1 MRAALFAATLILSV
15 AFSGTAARAAD
26 EAKAKPE
33 KAAAGEVT
41 RTGEMVCGKCSLKEG
56 DKCQNVLKVTEA
68 DKETKY
74 YLVDNK
80 VAKDNHE
87 KVCSGPAK
95 ATVTGKVKEAKG
107 KKTLTAASIK
117 YE

>member
-1 MRAALFAATLILSV
+1 MRAALFAATLMLSL
-15 AFSGTAARAAD
+15 AFSGNAARAG
-26 EAKAKPE
+26 EEGKAKAEKP
-33 KAAAGEVT
+33 AAGQVT
-41 RTGEMVCGKCSLKEG
+41 LTGEMVCGKCSLKEG
-56 DKCQNVLKVTEA
+56 DKCQNVLKVTEG

-80 VAKDNHE
+80 TAKDNHE

-107 KKTLTAASIK
+107 KMTLTAASIK

>member
-1 MRAALFAATLILSV
+1 MRVALFAATLVLSL
-15 AFSGTAARAAD
+15 AFSGSAARAA
-26 EAKAKPE
+26 EEGKAKTD

-41 RTGEMVCGKCSLKEG
+41 LTGEMVCGKCSLHESE
-56 DKCQNVLKVTEA
+56 KCQNVLKVTEGA
-68 DKETKY
+68 KETKY

-80 VAKDNHE
+80 TAKDNHE

-107 KKTLTAASIK
+107 KKMLTAAAIK